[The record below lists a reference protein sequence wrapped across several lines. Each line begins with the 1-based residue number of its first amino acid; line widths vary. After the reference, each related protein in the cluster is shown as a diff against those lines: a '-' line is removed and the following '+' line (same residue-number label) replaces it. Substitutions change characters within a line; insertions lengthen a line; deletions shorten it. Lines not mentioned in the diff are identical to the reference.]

1 MAHTIVLALA
11 AAVYPTILAGV
22 IVLLRQE
29 NPRPLLLGF
38 WLGGMTISI
47 LAGLAVIYAI
57 EKSNKVVDT
66 SSTTRPILDITLGV
80 LSLALAFALWTR
92 RTGRLEAWRERRK
105 AKKPPPDPDKQSFAE
120 RWLGRGSIW
129 LAVGAGAI
137 LNLPGVW
144 YLAALTDIA
153 EVNPFSHQLFQIV
166 VFNLIMFLLVEV
178 PLLLYVINPTR
189 AQQKVDG
196 FDVWVKAHKREVGT
210 VVAGAVGAF
219 LVVKGIVA
227 AT

>member
-22 IVLLRQE
+22 IVLLRQD

-47 LAGLAVIYAI
+47 VAGLVIVYLVR
-57 EKSNKVVDT
+57 ESNKVIDT
-66 SSTTRPILDITLGV
+66 SSTTRPVLDIVLGL
-80 LSLALAFALWTR
+80 LSVGLAFAVW
-92 RTGRLEAWRERRK
+92 TGRTTRLTAIRERRK
-105 AKKPPPDPDKQSFAE
+105 ARNPPPDPEKQSFTE

-137 LNLPGVW
+137 LNLPGIW

-153 EVNPFSHQLFQIV
+153 ELDALGQRLLQIL
-166 VFNLIMFLLVEV
+166 VFNLIMFTLIEV
-178 PLLLYVINPTR
+178 PLLLYIVNPRR
-189 AQQKVDG
+189 AERTVDG
-196 FDVWVKAHKREVGT
+196 LDVWFRTHVREAVT
-210 VVAGAVGAF
+210 AVAGAVGVY
-219 LVVKGIVA
+219 LIVKGIA
-227 AT
+227 AAA